1 MAGTIPAN
9 GAENLTPGME
19 EMGWAVLG
27 TASLWPHPSLQLRSP
42 PKTNELEEAFPLPK
56 AHTREVALH
65 SRGQE
70 LKSEEE
76 RKTDRKI
83 HLPLE
88 NPQGGGHLEV
98 IFHCAESCFWPFS
111 RHSSLLKHHSL
122 ERGKHFP
129 SILMG
134 SGKGTLSWVQD
145 LPPRPRF
152 GLCYKVEPMAH
163 EKLLCSSACKHF
175 KCIRAEMQKGMSGL
189 DLQELTHSLR
199 GMAFKGENP
208 CSKRKEKFSM
218 VKGNLNKIPFWKEF
232 KKIIFPLYFCLSSS
246 GL

>member
-19 EMGWAVLG
+19 EMEWAVLG
-27 TASLWPHPSLQLRSP
+27 TASLRPHPSLQLLSP
-42 PKTNELEEAFPLPK
+42 PKTNELEEAFPLLK

-88 NPQGGGHLEV
+88 NPQSGGHLEV

-111 RHSSLLKHHSL
+111 RQFSSQTSQFGTGEALSLHPHGFGKRNIILGARPSSKAKIWALLQGGAH
-122 ERGKHFP
+122 
-129 SILMG
+129 
-134 SGKGTLSWVQD
+134 GT
-145 LPPRPRF
+145 
-152 GLCYKVEPMAH
+152 
-163 EKLLCSSACKHF
+163 
-175 KCIRAEMQKGMSGL
+175 
-189 DLQELTHSLR
+189 
-199 GMAFKGENP
+199 
-208 CSKRKEKFSM
+208 
-218 VKGNLNKIPFWKEF
+218 
-232 KKIIFPLYFCLSSS
+232 
-246 GL
+246 